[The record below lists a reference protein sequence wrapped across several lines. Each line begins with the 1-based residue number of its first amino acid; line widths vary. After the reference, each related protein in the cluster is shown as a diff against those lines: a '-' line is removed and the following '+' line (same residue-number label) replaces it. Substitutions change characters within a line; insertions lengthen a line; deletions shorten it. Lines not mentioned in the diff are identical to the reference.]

1 MALDDLQVDSFKV
14 MDVKRLR
21 GDNLSRAVGRIAGTG
36 GRVKFSIEN
45 ATHTRM
51 VIADSTIHVLGSHQ
65 NVRVAKDALCDLI
78 RGSPASTVYTRLSQ
92 TASRVNNRF

>member
-14 MDVKRLR
+14 MDVKRLK
-21 GDNLSRAVGRIAGTG
+21 GANLSRAVGRIAGRG
-36 GRVKFSIEN
+36 GKVKFAIEN
-45 ATHTRM
+45 ATHTR
-51 VIADSTIHVLGSHQ
+51 IILADSTIHVLGAYQ

-92 TASRVNNRF
+92 TASRVNARF